1 MLPLC
6 STLAKA
12 SSVKPDAGIQLMGV
26 DAASVSL
33 FSAVAVAQAKGTS
46 HATARTD
53 TMTVA
58 RMRDSGVF
66 VRLFGAAPADPLG
79 WSAGL
84 ESVVVAMARRSFS
97 VS

>member
-12 SSVKPDAGIQLMGV
+12 SRVKPDAGIQLMGV
-26 DAASVSL
+26 DAASVSV

-53 TMTVA
+53 TTTVA

-66 VRLFGAAPADPLG
+66 GRRFGTVSAEPLG
-79 WSAGL
+79 
-84 ESVVVAMARRSFS
+84 RRQAWK
-97 VS
+97 VWW